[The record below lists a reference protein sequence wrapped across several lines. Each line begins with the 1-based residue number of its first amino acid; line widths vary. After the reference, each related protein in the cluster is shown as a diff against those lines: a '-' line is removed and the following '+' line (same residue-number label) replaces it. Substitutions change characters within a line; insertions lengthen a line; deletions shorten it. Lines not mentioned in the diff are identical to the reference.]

1 MGSDMSRIA
10 AIALVAALAVCA
22 GSGAAFA
29 QAGSAVGLIFHS
41 SIVSYCE
48 GRELTQQEAQGTAI
62 GLSSMW
68 QTMRDCQANRAK
80 REAAAAAAAAK
91 KK

>member
-1 MGSDMSRIA
+1 MNRMA
-10 AIALVAALAVCA
+10 AIALVAGLAVSA
-22 GSGAAFA
+22 SSGIAHA

-48 GRELTQQEAQGTAI
+48 GRELTQEEAQGTAI
-62 GLSSMW
+62 GLSSVW
-68 QTMRDCQANRAK
+68 KAMRDCQENRAK
-80 REAAAAAAAAK
+80 RQAAAAAAAK